1 MCELNITDSPPP
13 SPGDSTSSPK
23 GTTLPFMA
31 VSLPHNVAHPTTIA
45 TPSSSSPPQIQ
56 SSKSNSDVSAED
68 QSKPTNTN
76 DKQCNRSEVY
86 DGGSSLHHVQDSS
99 KNTGKKN
106 KANYAQRKPSNT
118 TIDAVKGQKTI
129 KAAIEAMKRKLTPEK
144 EADTSRD
151 NQKISRNE
159 HDNA

>member
-1 MCELNITDSPPP
+1 M
-13 SPGDSTSSPK
+13 
-23 GTTLPFMA
+23 
-31 VSLPHNVAHPTTIA
+31 
-45 TPSSSSPPQIQ
+45 
-56 SSKSNSDVSAED
+56 
-68 QSKPTNTN
+68 N
-76 DKQCNRSEVY
+76 DKQCNRSQEY
-86 DGGSSLHHVQDSS
+86 DGSSSLHHVQNSS

-106 KANYAQRKPSNT
+106 KANYAQRKPSNM

-159 HDNA
+159 HNNT